1 MLRFTDFG
9 RLVSDNLK
17 SLPDSAPEKAQGAE
31 LSPIALEGF
40 GEIKPPPQNQTILTA
55 QAVQS
60 GPYIPPVTRVLTYSS
75 VDWESLVEEWAFHC
89 LRQKY
94 LRTERFTGANDKGVD
109 IAGFVDSKLLR
120 GVWDNYQ
127 CKHIDHPLQP
137 SDVWVELG
145 KILWYSFNGDYAAP
159 RAYYFVGSQGI
170 GPKLTHFLSN
180 IPILKTELIAAW
192 GNHCKDEITDSTSV
206 ELAGKFAEYVE
217 QFDFSIF
224 KSISPVQLLDEH
236 KGTPCH
242 VTRFGGGLPPRPLP
256 GATPAQIGANESVY
270 VQKLIDA
277 YSEHARETINSVDDL
292 LPGCPVLK
300 DHFIRQREAFYH
312 AESLRVFVRDK
323 VEPGTF
329 DSLQE
334 EFHRGV
340 IDACNDHHSDGYR
353 RVCAVTRTAQELP
366 LDAHPLSLAVFVRDR
381 HGICH
386 QLANDDKLTWKKP

>member
-1 MLRFTDFG
+1 M
-9 RLVSDNLK
+9 
-17 SLPDSAPEKAQGAE
+17 
-31 LSPIALEGF
+31 
-40 GEIKPPPQNQTILTA
+40 
-55 QAVQS
+55 
-60 GPYIPPVTRVLTYSS
+60 
-75 VDWESLVEEWAFHC
+75 
-89 LRQKY
+89 
-94 LRTERFTGANDKGVD
+94 RTERFTGANDKGVD

-192 GNHCKDEITDSTSV
+192 GKHCKDEITDSTSV

-256 GATPAQIGANESVY
+256 GATPAQIGAN
-270 VQKLIDA
+270 
-277 YSEHARETINSVDDL
+277 
-292 LPGCPVLK
+292 
-300 DHFIRQREAFYH
+300 
-312 AESLRVFVRDK
+312 
-323 VEPGTF
+323 
-329 DSLQE
+329 
-334 EFHRGV
+334 
-340 IDACNDHHSDGYR
+340 DACNDHHSDGYR

>member
-1 MLRFTDFG
+1 MLAGDGFG
-9 RLVSDNLK
+9 GAAEDLEADRARTGKGHGVDAGVG
-17 SLPDSAPEKAQGAE
+17 DQGVADVA
-31 LSPIALEGF
+31 LAGQQRDGASRYAGVLEGF

-180 IPILKTELIAAW
+180 IYQKKLQFRQSPTQTTGEKRDAKTIQTPS
-192 GNHCKDEITDSTSV
+192 N
-206 ELAGKFAEYVE
+206 
-217 QFDFSIF
+217 IF
-224 KSISPVQLLDEH
+224 MIQ
-236 KGTPCH
+236 
-242 VTRFGGGLPPRPLP
+242 
-256 GATPAQIGANESVY
+256 
-270 VQKLIDA
+270 
-277 YSEHARETINSVDDL
+277 
-292 LPGCPVLK
+292 
-300 DHFIRQREAFYH
+300 
-312 AESLRVFVRDK
+312 
-323 VEPGTF
+323 
-329 DSLQE
+329 
-334 EFHRGV
+334 
-340 IDACNDHHSDGYR
+340 
-353 RVCAVTRTAQELP
+353 
-366 LDAHPLSLAVFVRDR
+366 HPYFR
-381 HGICH
+381 
-386 QLANDDKLTWKKP
+386 